1 MIYNNNSNK
10 ELDEMQKTN
19 AIDAL
24 NNIANSHSI
33 KDLLL
38 EKRSNALSSENAS
51 NVTSKRDNIDDNSDG
66 SYKIANFL

>member
-10 ELDEMQKTN
+10 ERDEMQKAN
-19 AIDAL
+19 AMDAL

-38 EKRSNALSSENAS
+38 EKKSNDLSSENAS
-51 NVTSKRDNIDDNSDG
+51 NVTSKRDNTDDNSDG
-66 SYKIANFL
+66 SYKIENFL

>member
-10 ELDEMQKTN
+10 ELDEMQKAN

-24 NNIANSHSI
+24 NNIADSHSI

-51 NVTSKRDNIDDNSDG
+51 NVTSKRDDTEDNSDG
-66 SYKIANFL
+66 NYKIANFL